1 MIRYPLF
8 KDWWIFIFVFCQ
20 IVCCL
25 LFGNP
30 AVGGGIIFDNAE
42 AIATLL
48 LFVVCGCLLLVFVSF
63 LCCCF
68 SSSDFLLLFVFS
80 FLCCCLLSF
89 SLLFWNLAAGGIVVN
104 NAEAAVFLLSVCLFL
119 CLFVCL
125 FVFCFQFPCCC
136 FMSVFSALSI
146 VVVVKFNDW
155 WDCRQQCRGRSNSVV
170 LLRQPRHEGSW
181 GTLHFLSSPI
191 HYKI

>member
-104 NAEAAVFLLSVCLFL
+104 NAEAAVFLSIS
-119 CLFVCL
+119 LFVCL
-125 FVFCFQFPCCC
+125 SVCFLFSVSLLLFYVCFLCFIYCCC
-136 FMSVFSALSI
+136 REIQRLMGLSST
-146 VVVVKFNDW
+146 VQ
-155 WDCRQQCRGRSNSVV
+155 RPQQLRCFTPTAEAWR
-170 LLRQPRHEGSW
+170 LLRNVTFSFI
-181 GTLHFLSSPI
+181 TYSL
-191 HYKI
+191 